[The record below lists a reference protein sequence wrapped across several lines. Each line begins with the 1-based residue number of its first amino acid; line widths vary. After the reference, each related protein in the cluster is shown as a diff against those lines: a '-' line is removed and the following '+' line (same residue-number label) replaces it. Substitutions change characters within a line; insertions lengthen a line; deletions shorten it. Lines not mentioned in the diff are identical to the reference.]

1 MRVTKWKFA
10 RGEGEFEGV
19 VLMVEDAFGGIL
31 KRHILEMGREM
42 GKGVEIKFVVK
53 GLPMFLV
60 FG

>member
-10 RGEGEFEGV
+10 RGEGE
-19 VLMVEDAFGGIL
+19 FGGIL

>member
-1 MRVTKWKFA
+1 MNIKMRVTKWKFA

-31 KRHILEMGREM
+31 KRHILEMG
-42 GKGVEIKFVVK
+42 KGVEIKFVVK

>member
-1 MRVTKWKFA
+1 MEICK
-10 RGEGEFEGV
+10 GGGL

-42 GKGVEIKFVVK
+42 SKGVEIKFVVK